1 MISQHEMIET
11 SWDLP
16 FSRFQSDSQLLLL
29 STILPPFQ
37 TLTISRKS
45 QVIHPFLT
53 IPATKTLDR

>member
-16 FSRFQSDSQLLLL
+16 FSHFQSDSQLLLL
-29 STILPPFQ
+29 SIILRPFQ
-37 TLTISRKS
+37 TFTISRES
-45 QVIHPFLT
+45 PTIHYLLT